1 VGSFA
6 LGDFPRRCTQVAV
19 MDIRALVLIGG
30 ALNDS
35 DRRRENVGSIPLA
48 YLDLLGLPV
57 VERVQK
63 RLAMFGVSCITF
75 ISDSPCDRGPFAH
88 AIAFAPSRPHI
99 HAEGEQLWQ
108 AAEDSFLQYA
118 EDGADLVL
126 ALRIGP
132 YVEVDYEALVQHH
145 LDHHCAVTMAVDGD
159 NEPLDLFVL
168 STSARTDA
176 AALFKNRM
184 ERMRRECAPFC
195 VKGYFNRLRNPA
207 DLRRLA
213 LDGLLAKNEIRPL
226 GEELKPGI
234 WVGKGARIHRKARVI
249 APAFIGAHAKVRAS
263 ALITRGSVVE
273 HHADV
278 DCGTVVENC
287 SVLPFTRVGA
297 GLDVMHSVVGF
308 RRLAHLG
315 QNVEV
320 EIADEKLVGMVPL
333 TPLSRLAGST
343 AALFAF
349 LPMQIYRGLLASS
362 QRKSAAKCPEA
373 LEQTQAVLEPKV
385 VEVPATG
392 AEASEFPSQLA
403 VARRYGDE

>member
-1 VGSFA
+1 
-6 LGDFPRRCTQVAV
+6 
-19 MDIRALVLIGG
+19 MDVRAIVLIGRAEGDG
-30 ALNDS
+30 A
-35 DRRRENVGSIPLA
+35 RAPENIGGIPLA
-48 YLDLLGLPV
+48 YLDVLGLPIL
-57 VERVQK
+57 ERVRR
-63 RLAMFGVSCITF
+63 RLVHFGVSCITF
-75 ISDSPCDRGPFAH
+75 ISDSPCDSGPFAH
-88 AIAFAPSRPHI
+88 AIDFAPSGPHI
-99 HAEGEQLWQ
+99 HAEGEQLWH
-108 AAEDSFLQYA
+108 AAEETFIKNAQ
-118 EDGADLVL
+118 DGADLVF

-132 YVEVDYEALVQHH
+132 YVEADYEALVQHH
-145 LDHHCAVTMAVDGD
+145 LDHHCAVTMAVDSN

-168 STSARTDA
+168 SASARTDA

-195 VKGYFNRLRNPA
+195 VKGYWNRLRNSA

-213 LDGLLAKNEIRPL
+213 VDGLLVKSSVRPEGTEI
-226 GEELKPGI
+226 KPGI
-234 WVGKGARIHRKARVI
+234 WVGTGARVHRKSRII

-263 ALITRGSVVE
+263 TLITRGTVIE

-278 DCGTVVENC
+278 DCGTVVENS

-308 RRLAHLG
+308 RRLANLQ

-349 LPMQIYRGLLASS
+349 IPMQIYRGLTASS
-362 QRKSAAKCPEA
+362 QRTSAAKCPES
-373 LEQTQAVLEPKV
+373 LEQAQAVLEAPV
-385 VEVPATG
+385 MEVPATG
-392 AEASEFPSQLA
+392 AEASEFPSHLA

>member
-1 VGSFA
+1 
-6 LGDFPRRCTQVAV
+6 
-19 MDIRALVLIGG
+19 MDVRAIVLIGG
-30 ALNDS
+30 AES
-35 DRRRENVGSIPLA
+35 DVPAAQERIGGVPFA
-48 YLDLLGLPV
+48 YLDVLGLPI
-57 VERVQK
+57 VERVQR
-63 RLAMFGVSCITF
+63 RLQKFGVSCITF
-75 ISDSPCDRGPFAH
+75 ISDSPCDSGPFAH
-88 AIAFAPSRPHI
+88 TIQFAPTMPHV

-108 AAEDSFLQYA
+108 AAEETFVKYA
-118 EDGADLVL
+118 EEGADLVF

-145 LDHHCAVTMAVDGD
+145 LDHHCAVTMAVD
-159 NEPLDLFVL
+159 NENQPLDLCVL
-168 STSARTDA
+168 SASARTDA

-184 ERMRRECAPFC
+184 ERMRRECAPFY
-195 VKGYFNRLRNPA
+195 VKGYFNRLETTA

-213 LDGLLAKNEIRPL
+213 VDGLLAKNAIRPE
-226 GEELKPGI
+226 GTEIKPGI
-234 WVGKGARIHRKARVI
+234 WAGTGARIHRKARVI

-263 ALITRGSVVE
+263 TLITRGTVIE
-273 HHADV
+273 HHGDV
-278 DCGTVVENC
+278 DCGTVVENS

-308 RRLAHLG
+308 HRLAHLR

-320 EIADEKLVGMVPL
+320 EIADQKIVGMVPL

-349 LPMQIYRGLLASS
+349 IPMQIYRSLFASS
-362 QRKSAAKCPEA
+362 QRTSAAECPES
-373 LEQTQAVLEPKV
+373 LEQARIVLDAPV

-392 AEASEFPSQLA
+392 AETSEFPSHLA